1 MSMLILALSLFAQAG
16 TKPDETAVNQ
26 ALETFKTDYKVKD
39 ALSRANA
46 IFELAKTPEEKV
58 FIRIGQVLNSQD
70 DKAVRI
76 ASAKALG
83 GASAI
88 DAERAARALQHAGI
102 DPDPD
107 RRPRPQPKGYRCGL
121 CDSGSAWKAGGPDRG
136 RDGGEQ
142 FQVEGR
148 FHPESRCRGR

>member
-1 MSMLILALSLFAQAG
+1 MSMLILALTLFAQAG
-16 TKPDETAVNQ
+16 TKPDETAVNE

-83 GASAI
+83 GVSEHKKKSAQLLI
-88 DAERAARALQHAGI
+88 AGLGPNQKDTAVVCAILEALGKLG
-102 DPDPD
+102 DPI
-107 RRPRPQPKGYRCGL
+107 
-121 CDSGSAWKAGGPDRG
+121 A
-136 RDGGEQ
+136 
-142 FQVEGR
+142 
-148 FHPESRCRGR
+148 